1 ASRRRH
7 TRFSRDWSSDVCSS
21 DLLDNSASDAGWSSL
36 AARRAHNPKVAGSNP
51 APATSF
57 IGPPEALKP
66 PDGAGKP
73 GFIEVTA
80 CLDAEIRLW
89 PDIQDKGPIGPFV
102 VSGDLTGSTTRR
114 DRQSDTDQHAACA
127 HGGITGAAAAWHRI
141 PDRTRRCGAAP
152 VYRRARGRGR

>member
-66 PDGAGKP
+66 QDGAGKP

-80 CLDAEIRLW
+80 CLDARSEE
-89 PDIQDKGPIGPFV
+89 
-102 VSGDLTGSTTRR
+102 RR
-114 DRQSDTDQHAACA
+114 VGRE
-127 HGGITGAAAAWHRI
+127 RI
-141 PDRTRRCGAAP
+141 
-152 VYRRARGRGR
+152 ARGSPARGTE